1 MENKNELNVIVKMKE
16 LCELVLDATEKSPKK
31 FRFSIVSKMQ
41 NYVFNALENLYKAN
55 AIMAKDG
62 KKKSIEKR
70 INYQYMAITDIKL
83 LTFTVQLAFEL
94 QCILKKEYI
103 AISNKIYECQKLIGA
118 WIKSEHKKIQNNC
131 T

>member
-1 MENKNELNVIVKMKE
+1 MENKDELNVIVKMKE
-16 LCELVLDATEKSPKK
+16 LCELILNATEKSPKK
-31 FRFSIVSKMQ
+31 FRFSIVSRIQ
-41 NYVFNALENLYKAN
+41 QYAFNALENLYKAN
-55 AIMAKDG
+55 AIIAKDG

-70 INYQYMAITDIKL
+70 INLQYVAITNMKL

-103 AISNKIYECQKLIGA
+103 EISNKIFECQKLTGA

-131 T
+131 K